1 MYTVGIDLFTGAL
14 AMGRNNNS
22 SHQKYSLLE
31 LVPYLDVFSL
41 LSTTSEEKK
50 TMMCLVESHTTHAQT
65 YGKYDLER

>member
-50 TMMCLVESHTTHAQT
+50 NDDVFGRVAHHTRANV
-65 YGKYDLER
+65 R